1 MDNNYQ
7 NNVPVQPVYTAPAQN
22 LPMAFHNFYKW
33 YLVIIGALA
42 LIPAFMSI
50 GGDGAALSTST
61 IISSGLNI
69 AAGICLM
76 KMMKA
81 GKIMQTIINVLG
93 IIGSSFG
100 TLLSLFF
107 IFGGGMIAGLI
118 GDTAGSVTGGVF
130 IVLGAIML
138 IAFVASIVIN
148 ACILKY
154 YGKRKH
160 LFN

>member
-1 MDNNYQ
+1 MDGYNQNQYYQ
-7 NNVPVQPVYTAPAQN
+7 APAAPMMSAAPQ

-100 TLLSLFF
+100 TSLSLFF
-107 IFGGGMIAGLI
+107 IF
-118 GDTAGSVTGGVF
+118 
-130 IVLGAIML
+130 
-138 IAFVASIVIN
+138 SIS
-148 ACILKY
+148 
-154 YGKRKH
+154 
-160 LFN
+160 